1 MQKSFKENV
10 LKVVSDVQAGE
21 TLSYKE
27 VAALSG
33 NPHAARAVGMILKNN
48 EDLNIPCHRVIRS
61 NGKLGGYNGL
71 RGIKKSLLI
80 AEGVGGWGD

>member
-1 MQKSFKENV
+1 MPGQFKKSV
-10 LKVVSDVQAGE
+10 LKIVASINKGE

-71 RGIKKSLLI
+71 RGIKKFLLI

>member
-33 NPHAARAVGMILKNN
+33 NPHAALAVGMILKNN

-80 AEGVGGWGD
+80 AEGVGG